1 MKTYQNTNVD
11 ALKGKKIVI
20 VGYGSQGRAQAQNL
34 HDSGCDVTIGLRAGS
49 PSAEKARADGLSVA
63 RLEDAI
69 ATADVVALLT
79 PDETHQ
85 QIYQAILAEKMR
97 AQTCLLFAHGFS
109 ILYQQVMPRDDID
122 VVLVAPKGVG
132 PMVRE
137 KFVAGSGVAAL
148 IGIEQNVSGN
158 ADAIAVAYASAN
170 GCEHTGI
177 FASTFKE
184 ETEVDLFSEQAV
196 LCGGVIELVKVSF
209 DTLTEAGYAPEV
221 AYFEC
226 LHELKLIVDLLHEG
240 GLAKMHEAISPTAA
254 FGGLVSGERVIDSRV
269 KDNLKAIL
277 TDIQSGEFAKAFLA
291 DVEQGKK
298 RLNKLTEKQLKHGIE
313 AVEKRFRG
321 V

>member
-34 HDSGCDVTIGLRAGS
+34 RDSGCDVTIGLRAGS

-63 RLEDAI
+63 LLGDAI
-69 ATADVVALLT
+69 ETADVVALLT

-109 ILYQQVMPRDDID
+109 ILYDQVIPRDDID

-158 ADAIAVAYASAN
+158 AEAIAVAYASAN

-184 ETEVDLFSEQAV
+184 ETEADLFSEQAV
-196 LCGGVIELVKVSF
+196 LCGGVIELVKASF

-226 LHELKLIVDLLHEG
+226 LYELKLIVDLLHEG
-240 GLAKMHEAISPTAA
+240 GLTKMYEVISPTAA
-254 FGGLVSGERVIDSRV
+254 FGGLVTGERVIDARV
-269 KDNLKAIL
+269 RDSLKAIL
-277 TDIQSGEFAKAFLA
+277 ADIQSGAFAQSFIEDA
-291 DVEQGKK
+291 EQGNK
-298 RLNKLTEKQLKHGIE
+298 RLDKLIKKQLTHKLE
-313 AVEKRFRG
+313 EMEFKSEEL
-321 V
+321 